1 MNDMLK
7 RLNHIAIAVPNLDI
21 AVDNYK
27 KAFGTEITSKQELI
41 KHGVTTVFIK
51 LDNTNIELLEP
62 LGKDSPIDKFLKR
75 NPAGSIHHLC
85 YEVEDIKLAIL
96 NLQNKGYNILGNGIP
111 REGAHGKPVIFLH
124 PKEFNGTLIELE
136 EI

>member
-7 RLNHIAIAVPNLDI
+7 RLNHIAIVVPNLDI
-21 AVDNYK
+21 ALDNYK
-27 KAFGTEITSKQELI
+27 KAFGIEITPRQELI
-41 KHGVTTVFIK
+41 EHGVATAFIK

-62 LGKDSPIDKFLKR
+62 LGKDSPIDKFLKK
-75 NPAGSIHHLC
+75 NPTGSIHHLC
-85 YEVEDIKLAIL
+85 YEVENIKLAIL
-96 NLQNKGYNILGNGIP
+96 NLQNKGYHVLGKGIP

-136 EI
+136 EN